1 MQTLWKQNQELHPL
15 FAKINCCLQDDW
27 FLLPFELSLQRAHA
41 QVLLAARILSVE
53 EHEALQGGL
62 DRISKQYANQPCPD
76 SDAEDLHT
84 WTEMKL
90 TDLAGEAGK
99 KIHTARSRNDQVA
112 TLLKMYVIS
121 AGGLVSGDLSRMIK
135 VICGRAKEWS
145 DLIFPLQTHCQFAAP
160 GSVGFWI
167 LRYGTSFD
175 HIRRHLRFL
184 ISHWRRFCPLG
195 SGAVAGSSI
204 PIDRQ
209 LQAKLLGFD
218 APSLNAL
225 ESTTTRDECLEFLAI
240 AAQAA
245 LHLQSLATDIIGF
258 SQTSL
263 GWVEYPI
270 EFSTG
275 SSMMPNKANPD
286 AMELLRGECNE
297 ILAAHGQ
304 AFLLLKGLPSGYNR
318 DLQCI
323 KPIVH
328 NVVDRL
334 RQMCE
339 LATAFVTRLDFDADR
354 LRASL
359 AHGSIEATL
368 RMERLVKKGSSLRD
382 AHHDVAHELQQ
393 EGGDAVV
400 PALANSGRYQTI
412 GGANP
417 AETRR
422 VAELLLKELRSDP

>member
-1 MQTLWKQNQELHPL
+1 M
-15 FAKINCCLQDDW
+15 FASINRCLEDDW
-27 FLLPFELSLQRAHA
+27 FLLPLELSLQRAHA
-41 QVLLAARILSVE
+41 QVLEAAGILSAQ
-53 EHEALQGGL
+53 EHEALQSGL
-62 DRISKQYANQPCPD
+62 DQISKQYADQPCPD
-76 SDAEDLHT
+76 SGAEDLHT
-84 WTEMKL
+84 WTEMTL
-90 TDLAGEAGK
+90 TALAGEAGK

-121 AGGLVSGDLSRMIK
+121 GGELVIGDLNRMIEA
-135 VICGRAKEWS
+135 ICNRAKQWS

-160 GSVGFWI
+160 GSVGFWA
-167 LRYGTSFD
+167 LRYATAFD
-175 HIRRHLRFL
+175 HISRHLRFL
-184 ISHWRRFCPLG
+184 VSHWRRFCPLG

-209 LQAKLLGFD
+209 MQAELLGFD
-218 APSLNAL
+218 AASLNAL
-225 ESTTTRDECLEFLAI
+225 ESTTTRDECLEFLAV

-263 GWVEYPI
+263 RWVEYPG

-286 AMELLRGECNE
+286 ALELLRGECNE
-297 ILAAHGQ
+297 IVSAHGQ
-304 AFLLLKGLPSGYNR
+304 AVLLLKGLPSGYNR

-328 NVVDRL
+328 RVVDRL

-339 LATAFVTRLDFDADR
+339 LATAFVTRLDFHADR

-359 AHGSIEATL
+359 AQGSIEATL
-368 RMERLVKKGSSLRD
+368 RMEDLVKKGSSLRE
-382 AHHDVAHELQQ
+382 AHHEVTQEVKQQ
-393 EGGDAVV
+393 GGDAGVQ
-400 PALANSGRYQTI
+400 ALVNSGRYQTT
-412 GGANP
+412 GSADP

-422 VAELLLKELRSDP
+422 VADLLLKGLRSDL